1 MGNDAM
7 HPHVVSGTWMNIN
20 TCFSCHIRSGLMYGA
35 LFFATGPQ
43 RNGRARMCQWPE
55 QACGWWLRF
64 TTLKDDYPSQVQSM
78 SCRFAF
84 IYLLMTH
91 YSTKVNIELQL
102 LGLSLDL
109 RNGGQKYCLKLDTTL
124 GMGGVATSIFNQP
137 RGGRVLKSTDK
148 SKMGDN
154 TS

>member
-1 MGNDAM
+1 M
-7 HPHVVSGTWMNIN
+7 
-20 TCFSCHIRSGLMYGA
+20 
-35 LFFATGPQ
+35 
-43 RNGRARMCQWPE
+43 
-55 QACGWWLRF
+55 RF

-84 IYLLMTH
+84 IYLIMIH

-124 GMGGVATSIFNQP
+124 GSGSDLGMGGVATSIFNQP